1 VAAALRTIGREKG
14 TYLLVLRLPAA
25 CYLRVGRLGGY
36 ELAAGFYLYVGS
48 AFGAGGLAARL
59 SYHMQRIK
67 RRPHWHIDYLRAV
80 ATIYEVWT
88 AAGAERLEDAW
99 CRALLAVPGFEV
111 PIRGFG
117 ASDTRA
123 PAHLLYVQAEP
134 LPEVLSGALLPP
146 LLDSSQQAP
155 RLRLTVRRPDLL
167 SMHL

>member
-1 VAAALRTIGREKG
+1 MADALRTIGREKG
-14 TYLLVLRLPAA
+14 TYLLVLHLPTA
-25 CYLRVGRLGGY
+25 CHLRVGRLGSY

-59 SYHMQRIK
+59 AYHLRRIK
-67 RRPHWHIDYLRAV
+67 QRPHWHIDYLRAV
-80 ATIYEVWT
+80 SSIREIWAV
-88 AAGAERLEDAW
+88 AGAERLEAAW
-99 CRALLAVPGFEV
+99 CAALLAAPGFQV

-123 PAHLLYVQAEP
+123 PAHMLYTPVEP
-134 LPEVLSGALLPP
+134 LPEMLGGVLLPP